1 MCSTIVFWTW
11 LSPLLIVFFI
21 ARGNTH
27 DCMLFDAFLK
37 KFRGWVSKFTPVFW
51 KYHGTFRGGGCFRE
65 LVTESNHDVWI
76 LSTAPPPPL
85 SRTEMG
91 TYLSAPIKRWAFKHH
106 SNVIQTSFTRISGKS
121 SIETSFKEFLNCFYH
136 SYIIQLSFNRH
147 SDLLPVKHHSK
158 LIHMSFKNLYF
169 TASIETS
176 FRIKFI
182 LQSQIHL
189 QC

>member
-11 LSPLLIVFFI
+11 LSPLLIEFFI

-51 KYHGTFRGGGCFRE
+51 KYHGTFRGGGWFRE

-121 SIETSFKEFLNCFYH
+121 SIETSFKEFLNFFYH
-136 SYIIQLSFNRH
+136 SYIIQLSFNCH
-147 SDLLPVKHHSK
+147 SDWLPLKHHSEFHSNI
-158 LIHMSFKNLYF
+158 IHKFMFS
-169 TASIETS
+169 ASIETS
-176 FRIKFI
+176 FRIPFI
-182 LQSQIHL
+182 HHSQIHV
-189 QC
+189 